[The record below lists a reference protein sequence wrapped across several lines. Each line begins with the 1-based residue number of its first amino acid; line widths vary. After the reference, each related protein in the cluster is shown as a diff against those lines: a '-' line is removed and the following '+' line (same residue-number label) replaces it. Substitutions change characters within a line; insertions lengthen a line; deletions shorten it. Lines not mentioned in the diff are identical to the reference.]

1 MASHVTIRMRRS
13 AAERHALV
21 RVERAIRSSD
31 SHSRRKY
38 LREYAEAFQRYESV
52 LTPVHLRA
60 ALLGSGIVLVGD
72 YHALPAA
79 QQLAARLLEQLADAT
94 KRPVVLGLETV
105 FARDQA
111 VLDEWMRGE
120 IAEAE
125 LRERIRFDLDWG
137 YDWSPLLALL
147 QAARDRAAGL
157 YGLDC
162 MPRDDLRRIAARDR
176 HAAAKLAEIRARHAD
191 ALVLVLFGESHLAP
205 SHLPAQVRSQ
215 LPGER
220 VFTVLQNVDALYWQA
235 TGERR
240 ERVEAVRVAPDVAC
254 VFTATP
260 LEKYESYRLCI
271 ERWRQERAAPL
282 DLAPTFYNL
291 VDALLRFFNIDRYS
305 PQTGAR
311 AQFLVDL
318 LPAVSA
324 RSSNDEVRGRL
335 LRCGASEAAVRETLD
350 CLAERGSFYVP
361 ALNTVFVR
369 NFQMVHASEDAARFL
384 HHACSGALGGR
395 RLAAENSA
403 EDLFYFRTME
413 HALADFA
420 ARVLYPARPAMREQ
434 DLYALYTQTREA
446 VEEQGICTYREYM
459 HVADFLVM
467 HKDYESNL
475 RAYLDVP
482 PLVREGVLLPGARG
496 RFAAETLGK
505 LLGGQL
511 YNAYVGGRIRK
522 RFLRSLYCRALHQ
535 PGAARTA
542 YFVAVRRTRMPKKKV
557 LAT

>member
-1 MASHVTIRMRRS
+1 MASQVTIRMRRS

-21 RVERAIRSSD
+21 QVERAIRSSD
-31 SHSRRKY
+31 SHTRRKY
-38 LREYAEAFQRYESV
+38 IREYAEAFPSYESV
-52 LTPVHLRA
+52 LTPAQLQN
-60 ALLGSGIVLVGD
+60 ALLSSGVVLIGD
-72 YHALPAA
+72 YHALPAS
-79 QQLAARLLEQLADAT
+79 QRLACALLEQLEAARA
-94 KRPVVLGLETV
+94 RPVVLGLETV
-105 FARDQA
+105 FSRDQA
-111 VLDEWMRGE
+111 ALDEWMRGE
-120 IAEAE
+120 VDEAE
-125 LRERIRFDLDWG
+125 LRDRIRFDLDWG
-137 YDWSPLLALL
+137 YDWQPLLALL
-147 QAARDRAAGL
+147 ESARRHAAGL

-162 MPRDDLRRIAARDR
+162 MPRDDLRRISARDR
-176 HAAAKLAEIRARHAD
+176 HAAAKLAEIRARHPD
-191 ALVLVLFGESHLAP
+191 AIVLVLFGESHLAP
-205 SHLPAQVRSQ
+205 SHLPAEVRSR

-271 ERWRQERAAPL
+271 ERWRQDTAPP
-282 DLAPTFYNL
+282 DFAPTFYNL

-324 RSSNDEVRGRL
+324 RSGNDEVRSRM
-335 LRCGASEAAVRETLD
+335 LRTGASESGVREALD
-350 CLAERGSFYVP
+350 RLAERGSFYVP
-361 ALNTVFVR
+361 ALNTLFVR
-369 NFQMVHASEDAARFL
+369 NFQLAHGSEDAARFL
-384 HHACSGALGGR
+384 HHACSGSLAVRTAAGDLGP
-395 RLAAENSA
+395 
-403 EDLFYFRTME
+403 EDTFYVRTME

-420 ARVLYPARPAMREQ
+420 ARVLYPARPIVREQ

-475 RAYLDVP
+475 SAYLDVP
-482 PLVREGVLLPGARG
+482 PLMREGVLLPGARG
-496 RFAAETLGK
+496 RFAAEMLGK
-505 LLGGQL
+505 LLGSQL
-511 YNAYVGGRIRK
+511 YSAYVAGRVRK

-557 LAT
+557 LAA